1 MQAHNLTRQNLQ
13 KKKKRIARG
22 GKRGS
27 FSGRGIKGQKSR
39 AGRHIRP
46 QIRDVIKKIHKRRGY
61 GKNRGKSFG
70 YSPKKPE
77 VVSLARIEETF
88 EQGAHITQAELIKR
102 GLVRSRR
109 DRKLAVKIL
118 GGAESKK
125 NFTFDK
131 QILMTRTL
139 RAKLEK

>member
-1 MQAHNLTRQNLQ
+1 MQAHNLTKQRGQ
-13 KKKKRIARG
+13 KEKKRIARG

-39 AGRHIRP
+39 AGRRIRP

-70 YSPKKPE
+70 YHPQKPQT
-77 VVSLARIEETF
+77 VSISRVEAVF
-88 EQGAHITQAELIKR
+88 ENGAHITPAELQKR
-102 GLVRSRR
+102 GLVRSAKGK
-109 DRKLAVKIL
+109 KLVVKIL
-118 GGAESKK
+118 GGAELKK
-125 NFTFDK
+125 NFTFGK
-131 QILMTRTL
+131 EILMSNAL